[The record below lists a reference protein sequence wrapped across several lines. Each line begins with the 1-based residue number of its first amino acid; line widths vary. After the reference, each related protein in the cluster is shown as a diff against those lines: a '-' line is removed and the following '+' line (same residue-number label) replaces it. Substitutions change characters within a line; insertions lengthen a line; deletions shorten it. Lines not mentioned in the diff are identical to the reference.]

1 MFRLFGAE
9 RKRVLAICPSLPEKA
24 LGDMGAIVTNF
35 KEVMPNLNKING
47 TSTELLH
54 SFHLTVAGATK
65 KIKLIC
71 LVSTQLVNQIIGR
84 ILKG

>member
-1 MFRLFGAE
+1 MPMFRLFGAE
-9 RKRVLAICPSLPEKA
+9 RKRVLAICPSLPEMA
-24 LGDMGAIVTNF
+24 VGDMGSIVTNF

-65 KIKLIC
+65 KK
-71 LVSTQLVNQIIGR
+71 
-84 ILKG
+84 